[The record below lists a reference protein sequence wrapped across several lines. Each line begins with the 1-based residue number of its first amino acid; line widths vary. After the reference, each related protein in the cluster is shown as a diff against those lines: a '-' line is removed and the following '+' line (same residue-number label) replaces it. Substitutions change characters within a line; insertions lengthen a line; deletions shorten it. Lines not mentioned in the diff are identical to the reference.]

1 MDGNID
7 KIKLAISLQ
16 LLKLGDGH
24 MGVHYTL
31 LVTLYLYKIMKLK
44 AS

>member
-7 KIKLAISLQ
+7 KTKLAMSLQ

-31 LVTLYLYKIMKLK
+31 LVNLYLYKMKLK
-44 AS
+44 VS